1 MIVDKMYPN
10 KLPGTLFF
18 VNKLEVLKNEG
29 KNQIQL

>member
-10 KLPGTLFF
+10 KLPGTWVF
-18 VNKLEVLKNEG
+18 VNKLEVLKNKG